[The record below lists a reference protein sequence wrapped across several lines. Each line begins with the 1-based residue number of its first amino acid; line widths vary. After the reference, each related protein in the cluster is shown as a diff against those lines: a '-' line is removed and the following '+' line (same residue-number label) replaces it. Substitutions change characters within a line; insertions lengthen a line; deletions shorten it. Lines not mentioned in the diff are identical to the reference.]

1 MKDPCEIIIRNVPL
15 ELRKRLRTLAISE
28 EKSMNEVAIEAIR
41 AKVEGAKC
49 S

>member
-28 EKSMNEVAIEAIR
+28 ERSMNEVAIEAIR
-41 AKVEGAKC
+41 KFVAEGK
-49 S
+49 

>member
-28 EKSMNEVAIEAIR
+28 ERSMNEVAIEAIR
-41 AKVEGAKC
+41 KFVAEAK
-49 S
+49 